1 MTGGNQILLVC
12 IAYCCYVTK
21 QTDSCLAIFWAYLKV
36 RGKII
41 MALEILQCLAPN
53 LSTTPGPKRSGM
65 TSTLFADNPPSG
77 GFPSAPESK

>member
-21 QTDSCLAIFWAYLKV
+21 QKGSCLAIFWAYLKA

-53 LSTTPGPKRSGM
+53 LSTTKDENRLWYNSWAEVKWNAVH
-65 TSTLFADNPPSG
+65 TFRR
-77 GFPSAPESK
+77 